1 MYSGDIKNV
10 PQPDPIIRTHPYRN
24 GTEQI
29 NYDVYDEMEEKHMA
43 QCLEG
48 IRVLDIATVIA
59 APFAAG
65 LLADFGAEVIKVEM
79 PGRGDAFRAMGPLK
93 DGVSVRWPSMGR
105 NKKTVT
111 LDFHYEEGK
120 ELFMKLV
127 AKSDVVIENFKT
139 GTLDKWGVGVDEMKK
154 VNPNIIV
161 THVTGYG
168 QTGPNAKLAGLG
180 TPLQAFSG
188 MTYMQGYPDR
198 PPVSPPFALAD
209 YVGGLNA
216 ALGTMMA
223 LYHRDAMKG
232 AGQEVDVSL
241 YEGLFRFMDA
251 MTAEY
256 GLWGKVR
263 ERSPM
268 PSGASCPIGTFE
280 TKDKRFAII
289 VCSTNPVF
297 WHLCDAMDRPDWR
310 PKYDLAKDR
319 LADPKPIM
327 DAVTE
332 WCATHTYDEIKEKC
346 DKAGVPISSIYN
358 MKDIFEDAQYA
369 ARHDIVDI
377 ESDELGCSVKAP
389 GIFPALTGT
398 PGEIKWGGKKIGACN
413 DEIYGSLLGLSAEE
427 LAELREK
434 KII

>member
-1 MYSGDIKNV
+1 MK
-10 PQPDPIIRTHPYRN
+10 R
-24 GTEQI
+24 E
-29 NYDVYDEMEEKHMA
+29 A
-43 QCLEG
+43 LEG
-48 IRVLDIATVIA
+48 VRILDIATVIA
-59 APFAAG
+59 GPWGAG
-65 LLADFGAEVIKVEM
+65 LLADLGAEVIKVEM

-93 DGVSVRWPSMGR
+93 DGVSTRWPCMGR

-120 ELFMKLV
+120 KLFLDLV

-139 GTLDKWGVGVDEMKK
+139 GTLDKWGIGVSKMRE

-168 QTGPNAKLAGLG
+168 QTGPYAKLAGLG

-209 YVGGLNA
+209 YIAGLNA
-216 ALGTMMA
+216 ALGTMVA
-223 LYHRDAMKG
+223 LYHRDVLKG
-232 AGQEVDVSL
+232 KAQEVDISL
-241 YEGLFRFMDA
+241 YEGIFRMEEA
-251 MTAEY
+251 MVAQLDLLGT
-256 GLWGKVR
+256 VR

-280 TKDKRFAII
+280 TKDNRYAII

-297 WHLCDAMDRPDWR
+297 WHLCDAMNKRDEWL
-310 PKYDLAKDR
+310 PKYELAKDR

-332 WCATHTYDEIKEKC
+332 WVKSHTYEELAARC
-346 DKAGVPISSIYN
+346 GECGVPISAIYS
-358 MKDIFEDAQYA
+358 MQDIFNDPQYA
-369 ARHDIVDI
+369 ARGNIVDVPCEEFGSVKMPSVFPVLTETPGQI
-377 ESDELGCSVKAP
+377 KWPGAKLGEYNKEIYQDLLGYSDEEFKA
-389 GIFPALTGT
+389 LQ
-398 PGEIKWGGKKIGACN
+398 
-413 DEIYGSLLGLSAEE
+413 
-427 LAELREK
+427 EK
-434 KII
+434 KVI